1 MRQQSMSGRSGARGI
16 SLIGLLFWAMFLACG
31 GVVVARVAPTVMEF
45 YTIQGA
51 VNRIAK
57 NNPATV
63 PAAKAEFERIRQI
76 EYSIQSITG
85 NDLEVSK
92 ENDKVRIS
100 FAYERQVELF
110 GPVSLLIKYQGHSN

>member
-16 SLIGLLFWAMFLACG
+16 SLIGLLFWAVFLACG

-57 NNPATV
+57 NNPARARSSTLISRTSWPSRV
-63 PAAKAEFERIRQI
+63 TLPPVMLYFGWPAME
-76 EYSIQSITG
+76 
-85 NDLEVSK
+85 
-92 ENDKVRIS
+92 
-100 FAYERQVELF
+100 
-110 GPVSLLIKYQGHSN
+110 